1 MSMSAEKERKM
12 EDEMA
17 GVDKKSRSKTFWV
30 DRYVMEFALMARKL
44 RKGNGAAA
52 ANDRYAPI
60 IERQLAKVDAAIGLL
75 EENPQIAQDYGESGK
90 GIEDIL
96 EMIERMA
103 AEMDKESTFKTAAN
117 KVRMTLPGAR
127 LNAVVRQ
134 AKKTGGVY
142 TAGTQ
147 DFTHWDESTFAA
159 PP

>member
-17 GVDKKSRSKTFWV
+17 GVDKGSRSKTFWV

-44 RKGNGAAA
+44 RKG
-52 ANDRYAPI
+52 ANDKYAPI
-60 IERQLAKVDAAIGLL
+60 IERQLAKVDAAIQLL

-103 AEMDKESTFKTAAN
+103 AEMDKESTFKKAAS
-117 KVRMTLPGAR
+117 KVLATLPGAR
-127 LNAVVRQ
+127 LNAVVRS
-134 AKKTGGVY
+134 ARKDGGKIDANTNEFGWNKETFEY
-142 TAGTQ
+142 K
-147 DFTHWDESTFAA
+147 DE
-159 PP
+159 

>member
-1 MSMSAEKERKM
+1 MSAEKERKM

-44 RKGNGAAA
+44 RKGNGGKAA
-52 ANDRYAPI
+52 DDKYAPI
-60 IERQLAKVDAAIGLL
+60 IERQLAKVDAAIQLL

-117 KVRMTLPGAR
+117 KVRKTLPGAR
-127 LNAVVRQ
+127 LNAVVCQ
-134 AKKTGGVY
+134 ARKTGGLIDRN
-142 TAGTQ
+142 TREFAG
-147 DFTHWDESTFAA
+147 WDASTFDTSDE
-159 PP
+159 